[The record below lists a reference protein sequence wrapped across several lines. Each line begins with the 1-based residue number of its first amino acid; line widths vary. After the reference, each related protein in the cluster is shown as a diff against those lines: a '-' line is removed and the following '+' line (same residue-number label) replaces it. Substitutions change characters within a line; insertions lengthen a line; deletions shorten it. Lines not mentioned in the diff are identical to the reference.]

1 MDVPHAN
8 AGHRR
13 EFKSHLYNRLL
24 RVVFW
29 LFSFADGL
37 QMQPTHAQREIS
49 LQFTVVAV
57 VVVWYPTSTQRVNG
71 SVGELDLQSE
81 LARGNFVSTISLD

>member
-49 LQFTVVAV
+49 LQFTVV

>member
-1 MDVPHAN
+1 MPHAN

-24 RVVFW
+24 RVVFGYLAIFFCGW
-29 LFSFADGL
+29 AAS
-37 QMQPTHAQREIS
+37 HAQLEIS
-49 LQFTVVAV
+49 PHFVVIVV

-81 LARGNFVSTISLD
+81 LARGNFVSCIHLD